1 MDEPLTI
8 TRIHKVEW
16 CAPRVNHRELALLR
30 FIHGKSERELAKHFG
45 RSKTCIHQSIDRMVK
60 DDFKEANLT
69 KEEREKIKWI

>member
-1 MDEPLTI
+1 M
-8 TRIHKVEW
+8 VEW

-69 KEEREKIKWI
+69 KTEREKIKWI